1 MAGGDFRAIPRDD
14 EPGGISAISLGSH
27 RHQNRLRRGFSQEI
41 TIGREHEK
49 CIEYRHVR
57 KAMSKLT
64 SNFSFSELTSQV
76 LTWQTRVVA
85 APALCCSMLLR
96 ILCSWL
102 PIHAWPTLAFD
113 PCTRSQAA
121 TAHQHISARISTH
134 SSDSRISMD
143 ISYGFSVYHFA
154 TTHPKSWLSWF
165 SEHSLFL
172 IEFQRGDAQLKRTT
186 HPRR

>member
-1 MAGGDFRAIPRDD
+1 MFDLGFFWNLTWQQSFNWHCLAGGDFRAIPRDD

-27 RHQNRLRRGFSQEI
+27 RHQNRLRRGFSQQI
-41 TIGREHEK
+41 TIGRENEK
-49 CIEYRHVR
+49 CEKGNVKTHIKFQFFRVDISSDHR
-57 KAMSKLT
+57 KRFLES
-64 SNFSFSELTSQV
+64 

-121 TAHQHISARISTH
+121 TAHQHT
-134 SSDSRISMD
+134 
-143 ISYGFSVYHFA
+143 
-154 TTHPKSWLSWF
+154 
-165 SEHSLFL
+165 FL
-172 IEFQRGDAQLKRTT
+172 R
-186 HPRR
+186 